1 MGINNDKSHL
11 LISKNRKAVTNI
23 NSNYIE
29 SEGAYKVLGITAKSN
44 LKSLS
49 INFAR
54 KQEGSHARFSLI
66 KEG

>member
-54 KQEGSHARFSLI
+54 K
-66 KEG
+66 